1 MEPAEYC
8 SEKSAPAGSSLY
20 YASLFYPASQ
30 KHLIH
35 ALFALQVE
43 LQDVIVDCKDISVA
57 TMKLKWWQDEISALF
72 NHEARHPVTRQML
85 ALGIPGQVEAQS
97 IQAMIN
103 GIASQLHYH
112 PHATLEELLQEKQQG
127 AASSWQVMMQLLG
140 CDDTAAINAVSA
152 VASCYYMLLHVEQAI
167 VRLKQDICPFP
178 MDILQEAGI
187 TENEIL
193 QATSREPLIRLQQL
207 TLDKLT
213 PRLEK
218 NLDALP
224 RQLAGARFAAVLGSI
239 ELKRSRHIR
248 KTGKLLY
255 SGEAGITPIGKLWIA
270 WRMSKRYR

>member
-1 MEPAEYC
+1 MEPLEYC

-30 KHLIH
+30 QHLIH

-72 NHEARHPVTRQML
+72 NNEARHPVTRQLL
-85 ALGIPGQVEAQS
+85 ALGIPAQVEAQS

-103 GIASQLHYH
+103 GIASQLHYR
-112 PHATLEELLQEKQQG
+112 PHGSLEELIQEKEQG
-127 AASSWQVMMQLLG
+127 AASCWRVMMQVLG
-140 CDDTAAINAVSA
+140 CNEASTINAVSN
-152 VASCYYMLLHVEQAI
+152 VAACYYMLLHVEQAI

-187 TENEIL
+187 AENEIL
-193 QATSREPLIRLQQL
+193 QATSQQPLMRLQQL
-207 TLDKLT
+207 TLDKLL
-213 PRLEK
+213 PRLEE

-224 RQLAGARFAAVLGSI
+224 RQLPSTRFAATLGNI
-239 ELKRSRHIR
+239 ELKRCRQIR
-248 KTGKLLY
+248 NAGKLLY
-255 SGEAGITPIGKLWIA
+255 SSEAGITPLGKLWIA